1 MPLNKFY
8 KPLDRFSMQLNKKV
22 IVVITL
28 AAFTGF
34 AFAQLGQI
42 IKIGG
47 VALLVDKFGGDL
59 NKGMNKLTKH
69 QDSSKVK
76 TKIVTILSVGIGK
89 SSAVGAAQIMGP
101 PVKVDKV
108 VAIAQPEVDFLG
120 REVRLRA
127 LIPVSSKD
135 VIKEIKV
142 VDGVGVSGIVDI
154 KL

>member
-1 MPLNKFY
+1 MA
-8 KPLDRFSMQLNKKV
+8 LNKKILGTIAV
-22 IVVITL
+22 AMVAT
-28 AAFTGF
+28 A

-47 VALLVDKFGGDL
+47 VALLVDKFGGDI
-59 NKGMNKLTKH
+59 NKGINRLSKH
-69 QDSSKVK
+69 QDSKKVK
-76 TKIVTILSVGIGK
+76 TKVVTILSVGLGK
-89 SSAVGAAQIMGP
+89 SSAVGAAQVMGP
-101 PVKVDKV
+101 PDKVDKV
-108 VAIAQPEVDFLG
+108 VAIAQPEADLFG
-120 REVRLRA
+120 KEVRIRA